1 VNCRTVFLTSLRSQL
16 LLYTNVLCF
25 QIVSHM
31 KEEHDKI
38 ETKFQQQREKERSEF
53 IEIDITLF
61 SCIMV
66 VSPQN
71 VICL

>member
-1 VNCRTVFLTSLRSQL
+1 
-16 LLYTNVLCF
+16 
-25 QIVSHM
+25 M